1 MYDVRT
7 VYIIEVICE
16 FFQQKEELEDPRVV
30 DPKARTIAG
39 HEGEI

>member
-1 MYDVRT
+1 MSDVRT

-30 DPKARTIAG
+30 DLQAKTTSG

>member
-1 MYDVRT
+1 MSGVRT

-16 FFQQKEELEDPRVV
+16 FFQQKEELEDPIVV
-30 DPKARTIAG
+30 DPNRTIAG